1 MNEERVITSPVLAK
15 SLLKKDYKII
25 DIRPNRHDKRLSVF
39 VFNYKEGI
47 DELIQEYRQKMIVKK
62 ESKIEVEL

>member
-1 MNEERVITSPVLAK
+1 MNEERVITSPVLAE

-25 DIRPNRHDKRLSVF
+25 DIRPNKYNRRLSVF
-39 VFNYKEGI
+39 AFNYKEGI
-47 DELIQEYRQKMIVKK
+47 DELIQEYRQKMIAKK